1 MAGELPVLMALNLKK
16 IEFKIVR
23 NIYAVVRIC
32 IQDTGSSV
40 PGSETEKNPDLGSN
54 INIPDKIAESL
65 GKNFSLKTL

>member
-23 NIYAVVRIC
+23 NIYAVIRIC
-32 IQDTGSSV
+32 IHDTGSSV

-65 GKNFSLKTL
+65 GKNFGLKTL